1 MLDLTNLDEYP
12 GIFIDQM
19 NIVLNGL
26 SNRENFELIKPNID
40 KIIFQ
45 AITIAKVSDKVDNL
59 ELISSSKSVNKI
71 FYKIYLY
78 VQYIYAQ
85 NILKGF

>member
-1 MLDLTNLDEYP
+1 MLDLTNLDEQP

-26 SNRENFELIKPNID
+26 SNKENFELIKPNID

-45 AITIAKVSDKVDNL
+45 AITIAKISDKVDNL
-59 ELISSSKSVNKI
+59 ELTSSSKSVSKI
-71 FYKIYLY
+71 LYSIYLY
-78 VQYIYAQ
+78 VQYIYVQ
-85 NILKGF
+85 IL

>member
-1 MLDLTNLDEYP
+1 MLDLTNLDEHP

-26 SNRENFELIKPNID
+26 SNKKNFELIKPNID

-59 ELISSSKSVNKI
+59 ELTSSSKLVNII
-71 FYKIYLY
+71 FYQMYL
-78 VQYIYAQ
+78 
-85 NILKGF
+85 